1 MFNNESNANDQ
12 SGAQDKLPSLAKLW
26 GKRYVQSLIS
36 YSHLLSNRDRNRF
49 SEVSSLDGR
58 AQTAKKLSDSL
69 KFASAQAWS
78 KTESLLSAEVQ
89 RHGINPR
96 LIDPWHIARNSHQ
109 LFEKVLEVYHQGH
122 APQSLATVIGPACGR
137 VRAEIAAND
146 PRILGFMSMQIHYT
160 GQKLLESL
168 SQAER
173 VLIEDY
179 FKVLDDHLYMPLQR
193 AYEAAASHSAQ
204 SQSLVA
210 VQALLP
216 QSSSIAQ
223 DICQYVIQKFGSYA
237 SLSGVLAD
245 ETVLISSI
253 RDAEMFQIYLCVC
266 TLENSLAAFQEELF
280 PLCLMLYPP
289 LKVEWWLVRSLVEQL
304 AEQLRLRLSTQPQH
318 INCFRPYLSAM
329 QELFSAEVIG
339 A

>member
-1 MFNNESNANDQ
+1 MGNNESDTGDHDN
-12 SGAQDKLPSLAKLW
+12 LPSLAKLW

-36 YSHLLSNRDRNRF
+36 YSHVLSNRDRDRF

-58 AQTAKKLSDSL
+58 AQTAKKLLDSL

-78 KTESLLSAEVQ
+78 KTESLLTTEVQ

-109 LFEKVLEVYHQGH
+109 LFENVLEVYYQGR
-122 APQSLATVIGPACGR
+122 APQSLATVIGPACGQ

-146 PRILGFMSMQIHYT
+146 PRVLGFMSMQIHYT
-160 GQKLLESL
+160 GQKLLEPL

-193 AYEAAASHSAQ
+193 AYEAAAAHSPQ
-204 SQSLVA
+204 SNPLAAVQSLM
-210 VQALLP
+210 P
-216 QSSSIAQ
+216 QSGNLAQ
-223 DICQYVIQKFGSYA
+223 EICQYVIQKFGSYA
-237 SLSGVLAD
+237 SLSGALAD
-245 ETVLISSI
+245 ETVLVSSI

-304 AEQLRLRLSTQPQH
+304 DQRLRLRLHPQQAS
-318 INCFRPYLSAM
+318 CFHPYLSAM
-329 QELFSAEVIG
+329 QELFSTEVIG

>member
-1 MFNNESNANDQ
+1 MSNNESDAGGHDN
-12 SGAQDKLPSLAKLW
+12 LPSLAKLW

-36 YSHLLSNRDRNRF
+36 YSHLLSNRERDRF
-49 SEVSSLDGR
+49 SEISSLDGR

-78 KTESLLSAEVQ
+78 KTESLLTTEVQ
-89 RHGINPR
+89 RHGINPQS
-96 LIDPWHIARNSHQ
+96 IDPWLIARNSHQ
-109 LFEKVLEVYHQGH
+109 LFEKVLEVYHQGR

-137 VRAEIAAND
+137 VRAEISAND

-160 GQKLLESL
+160 GQKLLEPL

-193 AYEAAASHSAQ
+193 AYEAAAAHHERSEPLA
-204 SQSLVA
+204 A

-216 QSSSIAQ
+216 QSGNLAQ
-223 DICQYVIQKFGSYA
+223 EICQYVIQNFGSYA

-245 ETVLISSI
+245 GTVLVSSI
-253 RDAEMFQIYLCVC
+253 RDTEMFQIYLCVC
-266 TLENSLAAFQEELF
+266 TLENNLSAFQEELF

-304 AEQLRLRLSTQPQH
+304 DERLTVRLTPEQVKH
-318 INCFRPYLSAM
+318 FRPYLAAM